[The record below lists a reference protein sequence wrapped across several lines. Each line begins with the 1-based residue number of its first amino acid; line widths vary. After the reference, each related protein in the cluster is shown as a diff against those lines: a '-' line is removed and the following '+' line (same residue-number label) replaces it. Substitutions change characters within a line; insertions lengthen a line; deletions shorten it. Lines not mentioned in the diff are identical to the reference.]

1 VTTPETVVS
10 APGGHQTWFHER
22 VSKAKWAARYT
33 LERAF
38 NSWGTHLPSHRLRQA
53 WLRALGAQIGK
64 NTAIFM
70 GTTVFAHKELAI
82 GDRCVV
88 AERCV
93 LDARGGIT
101 LDDDVVL
108 ASDVHLRTA
117 EHDPNSPEFVDRYA
131 PIHLSRYSW
140 LGTRS
145 TVLGGVTVEYGGV
158 VAACALAIEDVPEYT
173 VVGGVPARPIAK
185 RNRDL
190 DYDPTGRPLFF

>member
-1 VTTPETVVS
+1 V
-10 APGGHQTWFHER
+10 G
-22 VSKAKWAARYT
+22 KAKWAVRYS

-38 NSWGTHLPSHRLRQA
+38 NSVGTHVPSHRFRQA
-53 WLRALGAQIGK
+53 WLRALGVRIGTD
-64 NTAIFM
+64 TAIFM
-70 GTTVFAHKELAI
+70 GTTVFSHKDLVI

-101 LDDDVVL
+101 LEDDVVL

-117 EHDPNSPEFVDRYA
+117 EHDPSSPEFVA
-131 PIHLSRYSW
+131 KFEPIYIHKYSW

-145 TVLGGVTVEYGGV
+145 TVLGGVTIGYGGV
-158 VAACALAIEDVPEYT
+158 VAACALATQDVPEHT
-173 VVGGVPARPIAK
+173 IVGGVPAKPIGK
-185 RNRDL
+185 RSSEL